1 MHRDDERNAVI
12 LSRENPAPM
21 RIPGVT
27 VYDLGI
33 DANGIKIDA
42 ASYCAESRAKRF
54 RTIPAGHIQLKTAYR
69 QIPGSDPLIAETADF
84 YRHQLRQFARQ
95 IFHMH
100 SSPAVSGRRIFVGQ
114 QKHFH
119 E

>member
-1 MHRDDERNAVI
+1 MHGDDKRNAVI

-27 VYDLGI
+27 VHDLGI
-33 DANGIKIDA
+33 DASGIKIDA

-54 RTIPAGHIQLKTAYR
+54 RTIPAGPSQLKTAYR
-69 QIPGSDPLIAETADF
+69 QISGSDPLIAETADF
-84 YRHQLRQFARQ
+84 YRHQLPQFVRQR
-95 IFHMH
+95 FHMTP
-100 SSPAVSGRRIFVGQ
+100 SPAVSGRRIFAGYYQ
-114 QKHFH
+114 HFH

>member
-1 MHRDDERNAVI
+1 MHGDDKRHGVI

-27 VYDLGI
+27 VHDLGI
-33 DANGIKIDA
+33 DASGIKIDA

-54 RTIPAGHIQLKTAYR
+54 RTIPAGKIQLNTAHR
-69 QIPGSDPLIAETADF
+69 QIPGSVPLIAETADL
-84 YRHQLRQFARQ
+84 YRHHLRQFARE

-100 SSPAVSGRRIFVGQ
+100 SSP
-114 QKHFH
+114 
-119 E
+119 

>member
-1 MHRDDERNAVI
+1 MNGDDKRNAVI

-27 VYDLGI
+27 VHDLGI
-33 DANGIKIDA
+33 DASGIKIDA

-69 QIPGSDPLIAETADF
+69 QIPGSDPLIAEPADF
-84 YRHQLRQFARQ
+84 YRHQLRQLARQ
-95 IFHMH
+95 IFYMH
-100 SSPAVSGRRIFVGQ
+100 STPAASARRTFVGQ
-114 QKHFH
+114 
-119 E
+119 